1 MDKLKAITVFR
12 RVVEL
17 GSFSAAADDLSL
29 SKAAISKNINEL
41 EAYLKS
47 PLIYRTTRKMHV
59 TESGQ
64 QYYDHVRTIL
74 DEWVSADLSI
84 IESSQQLSGLLRI
97 NIPMSVSIL
106 MLNPA
111 ICEFM
116 KQYPEISVEVVMND
130 QYIDLVEQGI
140 DIAIRGG
147 QALTDSTLRSRKL
160 TTMDRVLCA
169 SPSYLTQYGTPTTPQ
184 QLILHNCLVYSL
196 SSSATRW
203 TFSRED
209 DTQVVN
215 IQKSNYSVNNGLAL
229 KQAALAGLG
238 IMILPEVFVAKE
250 INSGE
255 LLPLLPDWKISPHA
269 LYAVYPYHK
278 AQSQKVRVFI
288 DFLTSYLKY
297 E

>member
-47 PLIYRTTRKMHV
+47 PLIHRTTRKMYV

-74 DEWVSADLSI
+74 DEWASADLSI
-84 IESSQQLSGLLRI
+84 IESSQQLSGLLRV

-147 QALTDSTLRSRKL
+147 ETLTDSTLRSRKL
-160 TTMDRVLCA
+160 TTMDRILCA
-169 SPSYLTQYGTPTTPQ
+169 SPSYLTQYGTPTSPQ

-238 IMILPEVFVAKE
+238 IMILPKVFVAKE
-250 INSGE
+250 INSSE

-269 LYAVYPYHK
+269 LHAVYPYHK